1 MTEINPI
8 NSAGQYSDKKT
19 QKTDSKD
26 THIKESL
33 FTKLDKDKNGSIS
46 REELKAAGY
55 TGKDLVAMEDAIF
68 KAERNVNKWM
78 RIDLDGNGEI
88 DNVEDAK
95 WTNHNTDGGHLNG
108 DLTTGEFG
116 KKYNIKKNSTYK
128 GDDFESWCKT
138 WIEDD
143 NPMVGIRAGAKE
155 FYGRELTEEET
166 QLLYDAMKMQANRW
180 LFKENALYG
189 RLNLDAYTRLATP
202 VQTDSCCG
210 GDLSKPPMAPQNS
223 CALVFGS
230 LEADSDTNSA
240 SEMKNRL
247 AWAAFKAL
255 PKEETDA
262 MTSAMYRMY
271 QAEWKELRNMKASDF
286 RALLKPENSAARQ
299 KFEKNS
305 NMTVQQIVDYIDI
318 VERSTG
324 KNFDS
329 NDWSVDTQ
337 TFFRKIL
344 PELNGTDGDDT
355 ILKGKTR
362 ADVPPEK
369 QEWLN
374 YLEQHN
380 MLLDQF
386 KK

>member
-8 NSAGQYSDKKT
+8 NSAGQYSDQKT
-19 QKTDSKD
+19 QKPVSKD

-33 FTKLDKDKNGSIS
+33 FTKLDKDKNGVIS
-46 REELKAAGY
+46 DKELYDAGY
-55 TGKDLVAMEDAIF
+55 RGRDLTAMSDAIF

-78 RIDLDGNGEI
+78 RIDANRDGST
-88 DNVEDAK
+88 DNIEDAK
-95 WTNHNTDGGHLNG
+95 WENHNTDGGHLNG
-108 DLTTGEFG
+108 DLTTEEFG
-116 KKYNIKKNSTYK
+116 KKYNIKKNSNYK
-128 GDDFESWCKT
+128 GNDFEDWCKQ
-138 WIEDD
+138 WIEDK
-143 NPMVGIRAGAKE
+143 NPMVGIKE
-155 FYGRELTEEET
+155 GIKKQFGKDLTEEET

-180 LFKENALYG
+180 LFKDNALYG

-202 VQTDSCCG
+202 EQTESCCG
-210 GDLSKPPMAPQNS
+210 GDVSTPPMAPQNS
-223 CALVFGS
+223 CALVFGA
-230 LEADSDTNSA
+230 LAKEGDTNSA
-240 SEMKNRL
+240 EDIKNRL
-247 AWAAFKAL
+247 AWAAFRAL
-255 PKEETDA
+255 PKEETDS
-262 MTSAMYRMY
+262 MSPVQYKMY
-271 QAEWKELRNMKASDF
+271 QAEWNAVRDMKASDF
-286 RALLKPENSAARQ
+286 RALLKPENKAAREN
-299 KFEKNS
+299 FEKTS

-318 VERSTG
+318 IERSTG
-324 KNFDS
+324 KSFDS